1 MTRAARASSRGA
13 PPTAPARSLRCG
25 VMSPRK
31 AAALRAGDR
40 TLREHLIATAEQMI
54 SERGTAGLTVR
65 AIARAA
71 GVADGVLYNHFADKE
86 ELLAHALRAR
96 VRTVEDALPPLP
108 EPGDATVE
116 ANLRVYVEHGLIL
129 HNGLLPALTGLLAHP
144 EALTRFAAQSAGG
157 EDWRDRLAA
166 YLRAERD
173 LGRLAPDARVDAATS
188 MIVGVCHE
196 SVLSVL
202 LRGEPVTHRVSAEAV
217 DDLVATVLT
226 GIAPR

>member
-1 MTRAARASSRGA
+1 MA
-13 PPTAPARSLRCG
+13 
-25 VMSPRK
+25 PRK

-40 TLREHLIATAEQMI
+40 SLREHLIATAERMI

-65 AIARAA
+65 AIAREA

-96 VRTVEDALPPLP
+96 VEAVERTLPPLP
-108 EPGDATVE
+108 EPGAATVE

-129 HNGLLPALTGLLAHP
+129 HHGLLPALTGLLAHP
-144 EALTRFAAQSAGG
+144 DVLARFAAMSGGG
-157 EDWRDRLAA
+157 EDWRERLAR

-173 LGRLAPDARVDAATS
+173 LGRLAAGAPVDAATS

-196 SVLSVL
+196 VVLSVL
-202 LRGEPVTHRVSAEAV
+202 LQGEEIARRVPPEAV
-217 DDLVATVLT
+217 DDVVAAVLH